1 MTVCMWCSMRS
12 TVWPRARMSRMWPAI
27 SRFSDGFM
35 PAAGSSRR
43 SSAGA
48 AASARAISVR
58 RRFANESVIDEVVG
72 PRREA
77 AAEQLERGQR
87 RGPGIRLRPR
97 DGRRPQER
105 AEQKP

>member
-43 SSAGA
+43 SSAGS

-58 RRFANESVIDEVVG
+58 RRFANDSVMTKSSARG
-72 PRREA
+72 TRRLPNSPRS
-77 AAEQLERGQR
+77 GQR
-87 RGPGIRLRPR
+87 RGARVRLRPH

-105 AEQKP
+105 AEEP